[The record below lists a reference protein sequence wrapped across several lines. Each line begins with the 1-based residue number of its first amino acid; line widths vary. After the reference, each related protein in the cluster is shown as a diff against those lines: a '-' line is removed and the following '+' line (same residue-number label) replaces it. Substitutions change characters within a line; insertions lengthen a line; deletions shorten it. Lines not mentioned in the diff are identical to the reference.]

1 MDQNR
6 LAFLA
11 LHFISGVG
19 DQLVKQLVS
28 YCGSAEQVFKTPKG
42 KLLKIPGIGRVT
54 AESIHTGTTFHR
66 AEKELK
72 KAEKEETEI
81 LFYTD
86 KKYPERLKSIEDAPS
101 LLYYKGNANLN
112 PDKSVAP
119 GRRLSMG
126 KKWFP

>member
-19 DQLVKQLVS
+19 DQLIKQLIS

-42 KLLKIPGIGRVT
+42 KLLKIPGIGLVT
-54 AESIHTGTTFHR
+54 AEAILSEKTFAR

-81 LFYTD
+81 LFFTD
-86 KKYPERLKSIEDAPS
+86 KNYPKRLKEIEDAPS
-101 LLYYKGNANLN
+101 LIYYKGN
-112 PDKSVAP
+112 
-119 GRRLSMG
+119 
-126 KKWFP
+126 

>member
-19 DQLVKQLVS
+19 DQLIKQLVS

-42 KLLKIPGIGRVT
+42 KLLKIPGIGRIT
-54 AESIHTGTTFHR
+54 AESIHKGSTFHR

-72 KAEKEETEI
+72 KHVTKWMQH
-81 LFYTD
+81 
-86 KKYPERLKSIEDAPS
+86 ERVLS
-101 LLYYKGNANLN
+101 
-112 PDKSVAP
+112 
-119 GRRLSMG
+119 LSMLLATNCSSLSYPSAAG
-126 KKWFP
+126 V